1 MIPKI
6 IHYCWFGRG
15 PLPEDAQKCIAS
27 WKKYL
32 PDYEI
37 KEWNEDN
44 FDINS
49 LSYTREAYDAK
60 KYAFVSDYVRFWVL
74 YKYGGVYFDT
84 DVEVIAPMDDII
96 GEGTYMGKEIDGIGK
111 QKQAIN
117 PGLGFAAEPG
127 MELYKRFLEEYDELH
142 FILSDGSHNPY
153 SMIRI
158 ITNMLEEEGLRPG
171 TEIQRVAGVNIYP
184 SEYFNPWDDT
194 LGILRKTKNT
204 RTVHWYSKSW
214 MKQDA
219 LWVVWIKRIMRRIF
233 GKSIGEKIKKIF

>member
-27 WKKYL
+27 WKKYM

-37 KEWNEDN
+37 KEWNEEN
-44 FDINS
+44 FDIDA
-49 LSYTREAYDAK
+49 LLYTREAYDAK
-60 KYAFVSDYVRFWVL
+60 KYAFVSDFVRFWVL
-74 YKYGGVYFDT
+74 YNYGGVYFDT
-84 DVEVIAPMDDII
+84 DVEVIAQMDDII
-96 GEGTYMGKEIDGIGK
+96 ADGPFMGKEIDGAVD
-111 QKQAIN
+111 QQQAVA
-117 PGLGFAAEPG
+117 PGLGIAAEPG
-127 MELYKRFLEEYDELH
+127 MDLYKRFLEEYNDLH
-142 FILSDGSHNPY
+142 FILPDGSHNPY

-158 ITNMLEEEGLRPG
+158 ITNMLENEGLNPG
-171 TEIQRVAGVNIYP
+171 VEIQKVAGVTIYP

-194 LGILRKTKNT
+194 VGILRKTKNT

-219 LWVVWIKRIMRRIF
+219 QWVVWVKRIMRRLF

>member
-1 MIPKI
+1 MIPRI

-27 WKKYL
+27 WRKYM

-44 FDINS
+44 FDIDA
-49 LSYTREAYDAK
+49 LSYTREAYDAR

-74 YKYGGVYFDT
+74 YNYGGVYFDT

-96 GEGTYMGKEIDGIGK
+96 EKGPYMGKEIDGIAN
-111 QKQAIN
+111 QKQVVN

-127 MELYKRFLEEYDELH
+127 KELFRKFLDEYAELH
-142 FILSDGSHNPY
+142 FILPDGSHNPY

-158 ITNMLEEEGLRPG
+158 ITKMLEKEGLEPG
-171 TEIQRVAGVNIYP
+171 SEIQKIVGVTIYP
-184 SEYFNPWDDT
+184 SDYFNPWDDT
-194 LGILRKTKNT
+194 VGILRKTKNT

-219 LWVVWIKRIMRRIF
+219 QWVVWVKRIMRRLF